1 VPSVNEEDDIS
12 KLLEDSSS
20 NRGNSCPPQQAFAV
34 DLSSSTTPNI
44 VEHNNS
50 LQEINSKMQTQT
62 QPQVSTIALSSSATP
77 NNYAMNKPPSHQSS
91 YSFRPLVEEIK
102 LPNLAGL
109 LYFGEG
115 PLSRV
120 DHVANCKV
128 KDNSLWQINMDRELV
143 RSTLCSS
150 DFPSNFDKEMLDYVG
165 YHGMLKSIFAILGR
179 AIALS
184 TRLMH
189 WNNEIHSLENE
200 VEVLKQEK
208 QNVSNRLDMEHLEIK
223 WLRTQLKRHKDMLD
237 LVHEKIE
244 DIDGQY
250 RAKLKRLQKL
260 ECDKLKAVQEKW
272 KEVEAEL
279 KATNKRAQ
287 SAEQM
292 LDAAKKEAEAVK
304 EEAKTS
310 KEVATI
316 AKEEARAFKVLADG
330 AIVRAK
336 NAEDE
341 LCLVKIAKEKREAE
355 LISEL
360 GEFSNIGKEAF
371 EDEFERVV
379 RQFKHHHPSID
390 LSIFDMHK

>member
-1 VPSVNEEDDIS
+1 
-12 KLLEDSSS
+12 
-20 NRGNSCPPQQAFAV
+20 
-34 DLSSSTTPNI
+34 
-44 VEHNNS
+44 
-50 LQEINSKMQTQT
+50 
-62 QPQVSTIALSSSATP
+62 
-77 NNYAMNKPPSHQSS
+77 
-91 YSFRPLVEEIK
+91 
-102 LPNLAGL
+102 
-109 LYFGEG
+109 
-115 PLSRV
+115 
-120 DHVANCKV
+120 
-128 KDNSLWQINMDRELV
+128 
-143 RSTLCSS
+143 
-150 DFPSNFDKEMLDYVG
+150 
-165 YHGMLKSIFAILGR
+165 
-179 AIALS
+179 
-184 TRLMH
+184 
-189 WNNEIHSLENE
+189 LENE